1 MKNKHVGTQ
10 TIKFETPP
18 VIIGSGAVGGKYEGE
33 GPLANYYDYL
43 CEDSYFGAKSWE
55 DAESAMLEKC
65 FALTL
70 QKLNLTAE
78 DLDYMYSGDL
88 LNQCVG
94 SAFAVKDSQ
103 VPYFG
108 LYGACSTMSESLTLA
123 AMTIDGGYADK
134 VCALTSSHFCS
145 AERQFRQPLCYGGQM
160 TPTAQRTATASGA
173 VIVASSGQGPHITHA
188 TVGKIT
194 DGGICDA
201 ANMGAAMAPAAVE
214 TICTHFADTGRRPDY
229 YDLIVT
235 GDLGLVGFDILS
247 ELTKNCGYDIEP
259 RGTDCGLLIY
269 DRNRQDVKSGG
280 SGCGCSASVLAG
292 YLLDRMRRGEINKLL
307 FCATGALMSP
317 TTSLQ
322 GKSVLGVCHAVAIE
336 NEV

>member
-1 MKNKHVGTQ
+1 MNKKHLGKQ

-18 VIIGSGAVGGKYEGE
+18 VIISSAAVGGKFEGE
-33 GPLANYYDYL
+33 GPLANYYDFL
-43 CEDSYFGAKSWE
+43 SEDSYFGAKSWE

-65 FALTL
+65 FALSL
-70 QKLNLTAE
+70 QKQGLTGD
-78 DLDYMYSGDL
+78 DLDYLFSGDL

-103 VPYFG
+103 VPFFG
-108 LYGACSTMSESLTLA
+108 LYGACSTMAESLSLA
-123 AMTIDGGYADK
+123 AIAVDGGFADK

-160 TPTAQRTATASGA
+160 TPTAQHTATAAGSL
-173 VIVASSGQGPHITHA
+173 ILASSGKGPGVTHIT
-188 TVGKIT
+188 TGKIV

-214 TICTHFADTGRRPDY
+214 TLCTHFADTGRKPDY

-235 GDLGLVGFDILS
+235 GDLGFVGFDILC
-247 ELTKNCGYDIEP
+247 ELVQNCGYDLEP

-269 DRNRQDVKSGG
+269 DRNKQDVRSGG

-322 GKSVLGVCHAVAIE
+322 GKSVLGICHAVAIE